1 MKFYIEN
8 ALGEWYFRDVDFDL
22 EVEISISIHLELE
35 IVSVSHFNFYALH
48 TGPSCHIDRA

>member
-8 ALGEWYFRDVDFDL
+8 ALREWYFRDVDFDL
-22 EVEISISIHLELE
+22 EIEVEISISIHLDLE
-35 IVSVSHFNFYALH
+35 IVSVTFYALH